1 MHVHR
6 VPSASVTASGAV
18 TVLQFDPFSTVTLVP
33 PFLLFQTPATTPR
46 TTRRETLIPGSSA
59 LPPSMATVAVECT
72 ICSDVLQVP
81 GSSVTRCGHTFHSE
95 CLKRW
100 LGQKRTCPLCK
111 SDCKAGSTRELRAPA
126 PIAAVEE
133 ARMRALASAGA
144 DPGAV
149 NRQLQSQM
157 RKLEEEIETLWEARE
172 EEQRMEAQKRNA
184 VHRLETELLS
194 LKRELAAAQRME
206 EQAAEAPAS
215 GDEPTEQQQ
224 FPIEMER
231 TVSREAVS
239 QQGKQI
245 AWRCQELHALEEKIL
260 DVRVPKLARR
270 L

>member
-1 MHVHR
+1 
-6 VPSASVTASGAV
+6 
-18 TVLQFDPFSTVTLVP
+18 
-33 PFLLFQTPATTPR
+33 
-46 TTRRETLIPGSSA
+46 
-59 LPPSMATVAVECT
+59 
-72 ICSDVLQVP
+72 
-81 GSSVTRCGHTFHSE
+81 
-95 CLKRW
+95 
-100 LGQKRTCPLCK
+100 
-111 SDCKAGSTRELRAPA
+111 
-126 PIAAVEE
+126 
-133 ARMRALASAGA
+133 MRALASAGA

-149 NRQLQSQM
+149 SRQLQLQM
-157 RKLEEEIETLWEARE
+157 RKLEEEIETLWEGRE
-172 EEQRMEAQKRNA
+172 EEQRVEAQKRNA

-260 DVRVPKLARR
+260 DARVPKLARR

>member
-33 PFLLFQTPATTPR
+33 PFLLFQTPASAPR
-46 TTRRETLIPGSSA
+46 TTRARRLPAFRPSA
-59 LPPSMATVAVECT
+59 PSMATVAVECT

>member
-1 MHVHR
+1 MATPKYR
-6 VPSASVTASGAV
+6 YRYKVPYQTRYLS
-18 TVLQFDPFSTVTLVP
+18 TLVLIQYRYRLDKN
-33 PFLLFQTPATTPR
+33 FTGRSRKSSCVLSR
-46 TTRRETLIPGSSA
+46 TT
-59 LPPSMATVAVECT
+59 SMANVAVECT
-72 ICSDVLQVP
+72 ICSDILLVP

-149 NRQLQSQM
+149 SRQLQLQM
-157 RKLEEEIETLWEARE
+157 RKLEEEIETLWEGRE
-172 EEQRMEAQKRNA
+172 EEQRVEAQKRNA

>member
-1 MHVHR
+1 MTVSTTIRPLFHSD
-6 VPSASVTASGAV
+6 PSA
-18 TVLQFDPFSTVTLVP
+18 P
-33 PFLLFQTPATTPR
+33 LFAFPNACVHAQNNA
-46 TTRRETLIPGSSA
+46 RETLTGISA
-59 LPPSMATVAVECT
+59 ASHPAPTMASATVAVECT